1 MDIEFTQF
9 QISTMEQY
17 IPDKLNYILVF
28 QMPWVLNGELPAAKV
43 RKMAKND
50 ELYPI
55 SVKY

>member
-43 RKMAKND
+43 KWQKMTNCTQLVLNIK
-50 ELYPI
+50 
-55 SVKY
+55 